1 MTDLESRN
9 YRKVFHPNG
18 MNIDTIDMKEQFKWE
33 KSCEYSFSEKSKL
46 ITKILTKYGIEDE
59 GIVQRLK
66 KCLLKGKNEFLSYI
80 DKEYE
85 ALKKEFNLWKNLK
98 RKLMNFYLI

>member
-9 YRKVFHPNG
+9 YRKVFHPKG
-18 MNIDTIDMKEQFKWE
+18 MSIDTIDMKESFKWE

-59 GIVQRLK
+59 RIVQRLK
-66 KCLLKGKNEFLSYI
+66 KCLPKGKNEFLSYT
-80 DKEYE
+80 DNEYK
-85 ALKKEFNLWKNLK
+85 ALIKEFNL
-98 RKLMNFYLI
+98 